1 MGYENFRLNST
12 QEEDAILSEPSF
24 MKLELIN
31 FQIGAYKLCKLELMS
46 YINYYYYHY
55 ITSLKLNLQIN
66 LFFQI

>member
-31 FQIGAYKLCKLELMS
+31 FQIGAYKLCKLELMN
-46 YINYYYYHY
+46 YIN
-55 ITSLKLNLQIN
+55 
-66 LFFQI
+66 

>member
-1 MGYENFRLNST
+1 MGYENFKLNST

-31 FQIGAYKLCKLELMS
+31 FQIGAYKLCKLELMN

>member
-12 QEEDAILSEPSF
+12 QEEDAILSEPPF

-31 FQIGAYKLCKLELMS
+31 FQIGAYKLCKLEPMN